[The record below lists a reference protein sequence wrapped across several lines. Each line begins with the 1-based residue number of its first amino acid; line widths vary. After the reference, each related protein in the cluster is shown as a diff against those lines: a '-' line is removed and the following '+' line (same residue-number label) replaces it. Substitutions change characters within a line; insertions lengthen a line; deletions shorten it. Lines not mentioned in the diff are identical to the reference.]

1 MPITDFLGDLKVD
14 PEAKRIMGV
23 AFEMVRVAVGF
34 AGRGD
39 LPNEVI
45 AKKII
50 ELAKAEGRNPDLL
63 CEAVLEEGRDG
74 SCSRT
79 ASPSSRVEPLE
90 PRTKQPG

>member
-50 ELAKAEGRNPDLL
+50 ELAKAEGRNPDLS
-63 CEAVLEEGRDG
+63 CEAVLEEFREQRFD
-74 SCSRT
+74 
-79 ASPSSRVEPLE
+79 
-90 PRTKQPG
+90 PRLS